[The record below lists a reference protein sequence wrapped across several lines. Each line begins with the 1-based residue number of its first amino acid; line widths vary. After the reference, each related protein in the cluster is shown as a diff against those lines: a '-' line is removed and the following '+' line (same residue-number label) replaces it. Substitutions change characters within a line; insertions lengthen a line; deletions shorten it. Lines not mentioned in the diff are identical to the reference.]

1 MGGGGF
7 VCFFR
12 SVAFIIVNNSFKHI
26 LKMAVINKCVAVN
39 NYRLLE

>member
-1 MGGGGF
+1 MGGFFLF
-7 VCFFR
+7 VFFR